1 MLRPLC
7 DASDF
12 IRVFRFTSKC
22 AFSIKLA
29 ISNLLLTTMLN
40 TPPKMQN
47 LQCLVVKSKLKRQ
60 QSSREFKNHFITEQ
74 QKDSNQL
81 QLEGK

>member
-1 MLRPLC
+1 
-7 DASDF
+7 
-12 IRVFRFTSKC
+12 
-22 AFSIKLA
+22 
-29 ISNLLLTTMLN
+29 MLN
-40 TPPKMQN
+40 TPLKMQN
-47 LQCLVVKSKLKRQ
+47 LQCLVVKLSKLKRQ